1 MSDEN
6 VELVRGAYAAL
17 AARNI
22 EGLLNML
29 HHEIDWLPVTALIHG
44 GQRYRGRYGVG
55 AWYRYVI
62 DNWAEYRERPSDLRG
77 AVDHVLALGT
87 VVTKVREDE
96 APQHTAAAWLWKLD
110 DGLAVSMHA
119 YLDQAKA
126 TQALR
131 EITGED

>member
-62 DNWAEYRERPSDLRG
+62 DNWAQYSERPSDLRG
-77 AVDHVLALGT
+77 APDYVLAIGT
-87 VVTKVREDE
+87 VVTKGREDE
-96 APQHTAAAWLWKLD
+96 APQHTAAAWLWKLEE
-110 DGLAVSMHA
+110 GLAVSMHA

-126 TQALR
+126 T
-131 EITGED
+131 

>member
-22 EGLLNML
+22 EGLLNLL
-29 HHEIDWLPVTALIHG
+29 HHEVDWLPVTALIHG

-62 DNWAEYRERPSDLRG
+62 DNWAEYSERPSDLRG
-77 AVDHVLALGT
+77 GADHVLAIGS

-96 APQHTAAAWLWKLD
+96 APLHTPAAWLWKLEE
-110 DGLAVSMHA
+110 GLAVSMHA
-119 YLDQAKA
+119 YLEQAKA
-126 TQALR
+126 LEALR
-131 EITGED
+131 AATGMD

>member
-29 HHEIDWLPVTALIHG
+29 HHEVDWLPVTALIHG

-62 DNWAEYRERPSDLRG
+62 DNWAQYSERPSDLRG
-77 AVDHVLALGT
+77 AADYVLAIGT

-96 APQHTAAAWLWKLD
+96 APQHTAAAWLWKLEER
-110 DGLAVSMHA
+110 LAVSMHA

-131 EITGED
+131 EVTGED